1 MKIPIKFK
9 KTDPRARLPV
19 YSTEG
24 SVGADLYSLKRCYVN
39 SGHIAIIETGLQLA
53 DMSLLYELQVR
64 PRSSLAVKYQVTVAN
79 TPGTIDGDYRGP
91 INVVLINHSQYG
103 YVVNAGDRIAQLV
116 VAPRYVGDFSFTET
130 VTETV
135 RGAGG
140 FGSTG
145 K

>member
-9 KTDPRARLPV
+9 KTDPAAKLPV

-24 SVGADLYSLKRCYVN
+24 SVGADLYSMKRYF
-39 SGHIAIIETGLQLA
+39 IAPGQTAMIDTGLQLA
-53 DMSLLYELQVR
+53 EMSLDYELQVR
-64 PRSSLAVKYQVTVAN
+64 PRSSLAVKHRVTVAN
-79 TPGTIDGDYRGP
+79 TPGTIDGDYRGACKV
-91 INVVLINHSQYG
+91 ILINHG
-103 YVVNAGDRIAQLV
+103 HAPYVVQPGDRIAQLV
-116 VAPRYVGDFSFTET
+116 VAPRTLGDFSFTKE
-130 VTETV
+130 VVDTE